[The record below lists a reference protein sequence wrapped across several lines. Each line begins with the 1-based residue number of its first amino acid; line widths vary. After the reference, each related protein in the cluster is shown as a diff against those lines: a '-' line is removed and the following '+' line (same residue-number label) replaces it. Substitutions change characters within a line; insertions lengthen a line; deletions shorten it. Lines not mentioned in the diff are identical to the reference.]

1 MRRLGSTLTVLV
13 LTIGFLQGCDK
24 RTEPVA
30 GPPWHHRYRSSIR
43 RCWGR
48 RATCS

>member
-30 GPPWHHRYRSSIR
+30 GPPVTPPLPLIHKAML
-43 RCWGR
+43 G
-48 RATCS
+48 ATGDLF